1 MAADPARFRGKE
13 TTSLILGV
21 TWTFSRFS
29 IDIWEPFLDWAATV
43 LPDPI
48 DVALQKVNR
57 LADEYEKVKN
67 DASLSDSRR
76 GHLLLVNGTMQGA
89 VTKIAMDEALSYL
102 SPGSP
107 RVQSLMRSPRGGAH
121 LLRGLLTEHHPA
133 VTLEEC
139 GWMIQ
144 EMEDAELE
152 RIIRVTS
159 GKLGPAGN

>member
-13 TTSLILGV
+13 TTTTALGQSWRV
-21 TWTFSRFS
+21 SRFS

-48 DVALQKVNR
+48 DVAAQKVNR
-57 LADEYEKVKN
+57 LADEYERIKN
-67 DASLSDSRR
+67 DQTITEGRR
-76 GHLLLVNGTMQGA
+76 QHLLLVNGTMQGA
-89 VTKIAMDEALSYL
+89 ITKIAMDEAMSYL

-121 LLRGLLTEHHPA
+121 LLQGLLVEHQPN

-139 GWMIQ
+139 GWIIQ
-144 EMEDAELE
+144 EMDDAELE